1 MNLKVFDMDLDAIL
15 ADSIQK
21 HPDGGKTLGDELRNL
36 KHNLN
41 ITEGFTCNICNKV
54 IQHMANFKRH
64 LKSHETTYKCFLCN
78 RNFNRV
84 DSLQRHERGHLVGYL
99 SHNNAY
105 SCQHCGVGFKDYTT
119 LFDHSR
125 TIHPIQTGGNVNIPH
140 HPTTIQSALDDAV
153 HVLTIRPL
161 DEDKYDILTFFS
173 SIRQKLKATLADR
186 CDQVKHLKWYINV
199 HVELSRE
206 TNEGEVD
213 NSRPY
218 FKSNTYILLSKTDIK
233 DDEINEAFQKQFKSF
248 DEYIAPGSGWTLKQV
263 INMEL
268 HTLQFRPIGG
278 SSYFRIPET
287 LEKSH
292 AIINIKK
299 R

>member
-1 MNLKVFDMDLDAIL
+1 MDLDAIL

-41 ITEGFTCNICNKV
+41 INEGFTCNICNKV

-64 LKSHETTYKCFLCN
+64 LKSHKTTYKCFLCN

-84 DSLQRHERGHLVGYL
+84 DSLQRHERGHLVGYI

-173 SIRQKLKATLADR
+173 NIRQKLKATLAER

-248 DEYIAPGSGWTLKQV
+248 DEYIARGSGWTLKQV

-278 SSYFRIPET
+278 
-287 LEKSH
+287 
-292 AIINIKK
+292 
-299 R
+299 